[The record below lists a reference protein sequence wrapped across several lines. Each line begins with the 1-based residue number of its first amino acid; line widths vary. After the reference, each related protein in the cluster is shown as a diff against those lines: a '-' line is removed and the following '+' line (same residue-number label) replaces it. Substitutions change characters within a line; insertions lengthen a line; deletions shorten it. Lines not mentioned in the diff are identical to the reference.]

1 MNSKSFLLLAAL
13 LVSASPATAVPQSR
27 LTNPRYT
34 LQVASFPNTQL
45 ADRFVVQLV
54 NAGEHPVCATVEVS
68 GRGYWTRV
76 FLGLFETTYAAG
88 RYGDALVAGG
98 IIREFLVKRADVNQ
112 AATRPRKV
120 IGSESQA
127 KARPIVSDQA
137 QSPVR
142 ASTDGRAVFNDYNA
156 SGLHLEALPIE
167 SQTTPCS
174 EAANEFPGLDL
185 PIVESAQLEM
195 APSVD
200 TEAIPRP
207 DAIVLAFRLVNV
219 EPRSLQHTST
229 VQGGLW
235 LSGDIDEA
243 LARLRWIVGCENAE
257 LIKLDSDGRLRV
269 DSQLLAKSAG
279 LGAARVED
287 PLRAAAY
294 ISSNEGLLLI
304 IQIAEGRH
312 RYRLH
317 IGAQAPT
324 RGKTIEVSAGTNLD
338 NNYDSRINPHR
349 KHCEKLDVERP
360 PEGFE
365 SLVGL
370 NPTTLWFNLRT
381 NSLVPPGEITFHEL
395 AEAHAKLELGLDYLD
410 QGLQSGAHALA
421 LEREQRLK
429 SQRPGAEIV
438 LTAGSNLV
446 LRTEQE
452 IRLFYAEGPRG
463 LSQR

>member
-1 MNSKSFLLLAAL
+1 
-13 LVSASPATAVPQSR
+13 
-27 LTNPRYT
+27 
-34 LQVASFPNTQL
+34 VASFPNTEL
-45 ADRFVVQLV
+45 ANKFVVQLV
-54 NAGEHPVCATVEVS
+54 NAGERPVCATVEVE

-76 FLGLFETTYAAG
+76 FLGLFETTYAAE
-88 RYGDALVAGG
+88 RYGDVLVARG
-98 IIREFLVKRADVNQ
+98 IIREFLIKRATPNQ

-127 KARPIVSDQA
+127 RARPIVSDQA
-137 QSPVR
+137 QSRVGL
-142 ASTDGRAVFNDYNA
+142 STDEPTVFKHKNA
-156 SGLHLEALPIE
+156 SGLPIE
-167 SQTTPCS
+167 SQTTACS
-174 EAANEFPGLDL
+174 QAGNELTALDL
-185 PIVESAQLEM
+185 PIAKPRLLEM
-195 APSVD
+195 APPVG
-200 TEAIPRP
+200 TAAIPRP
-207 DAIVLAFRLVNV
+207 DPVGLAFRLVNA
-219 EPRSLQHTST
+219 EPRWLPDAPV

-235 LSGDIDEA
+235 LSGDMDEA
-243 LARLRWIVGCENAE
+243 LARLRWIVGDENAG
-257 LIKLDSDGRLRV
+257 LITRDSEGRLRI
-269 DSQLLAKSAG
+269 DRRLLAKAAG

-287 PLRAAAY
+287 PLQAAAY

-324 RGKTIEVSAGTNLD
+324 RGKTVEVSAGTNLD

-349 KHCEKLDVERP
+349 KHSEKLDIERP

-365 SLVGL
+365 SLVAL
-370 NPTTLWFNLRT
+370 NPNTLWFNLRT
-381 NSLVPPGEITFHEL
+381 NSLVAPGEIAFHEL

-410 QGLQSGAHALA
+410 QGSQSGAHALA

-429 SQRPGAEIV
+429 SQRPSAEIV
-438 LTAGSNLV
+438 LTAGSNRV

-452 IRLFYAEGPRG
+452 IRLFYAEGPKG